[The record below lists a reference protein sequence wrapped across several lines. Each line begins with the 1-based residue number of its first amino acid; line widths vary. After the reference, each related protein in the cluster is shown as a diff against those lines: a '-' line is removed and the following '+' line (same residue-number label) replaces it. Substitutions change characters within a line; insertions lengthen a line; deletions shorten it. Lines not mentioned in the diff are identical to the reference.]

1 MVELSGRESRLVW
14 RQALPAAFTTWG
26 LLWQGIR
33 AGVPDDV
40 YRGGTTVTTVRA
52 DVEGGELGFADGST
66 ERFDLLIGA
75 DGYQSRLR
83 RLVDPGSR
91 LNYAG
96 YVLWRGTCD
105 ENLLTDPVL
114 REVTRRG
121 AVTACFDGGHAILYH
136 IPSIPGFEHGATP
149 GGRLLNWGVYGGL
162 PAWFRLEGEA
172 WIPPGRVTDDLARH
186 LLRLVDERLSAGW
199 RELVRKTGTAG
210 MAVQPIFDV
219 TTPTYVSGRVM
230 LMGDAG
236 TVARPHT
243 GAGAVKALRDALALE
258 RIAGEHGTWA
268 SALAAY
274 DAERCQEG
282 NATVELGRRIGRAQ
296 VEDTP
301 RWADMNQ
308 ADFQRWV
315 QEAVAN
321 RSRYL
326 YPELGDD

>member
-1 MVELSGRESRLVW
+1 MVELGGGESRLIW
-14 RQALPAAFTTWG
+14 RQALPAVFTNWG
-26 LLWQGIR
+26 LLWQGVR
-33 AGVPDDV
+33 AGVPDDA
-40 YRGGTTVTTVRA
+40 YRAGTVVTTVRA
-52 DVEGGELGFADGST
+52 DAEGGELGFADGST
-66 ERFDLLIGA
+66 ERFDLLVGA
-75 DGYQSRLR
+75 DGHQSRLR
-83 RLVDPGSR
+83 RLVHPEAR
-91 LNYAG
+91 LRYAG

-114 REVTRRG
+114 RELTRRG
-121 AVTACFDGGHAILYH
+121 AVTACFDGGHAILYR
-136 IPSIPGFEHGATP
+136 IPGFEGGATP

-162 PAWFRLEGEA
+162 PDWFRLEGEA

-186 LLRLVDERLSAGW
+186 LLGLVDERLSGGW
-199 RELVRKTGTAG
+199 RELVRRTGTPG
-210 MAVQPIFDV
+210 MAIQPIFDV
-219 TTPTYVSGRVM
+219 TTPTYVSGRVV

-258 RIAGEHGTWA
+258 RIAGEHDTWE
-268 SALAAY
+268 SVLAAY
-274 DAERCQEG
+274 DAERSREG

-301 RWADMNQ
+301 RWAEMTR

-315 QEAVAN
+315 QETVAN